1 MNALRLTILFMAVSC
16 LSFSC
21 KKNSDDAGAAC
32 EEKQT
37 MKVTFANT
45 GSVPLRVVLAT
56 SLTPQFTPVNP
67 VFSLD
72 LAPGASVIKEFAA
85 DTYFNVWYTNCAS
98 ACSLST
104 YYSKTYT
111 ACNAYDEKFGL

>member
-1 MNALRLTILFMAVSC
+1 MNSLRLTILFLALISVSV
-16 LSFSC
+16 SC

-72 LAPGASVIKEFAA
+72 LAPGASVVKEFAA
-85 DTYFNVWYTNCAS
+85 ATYFNVWYTNCSS